1 MLKIL
6 NEKTSLSD
14 IREINQLG
22 IVRFEKYFGNHK
34 RSQDFFMLKYES
46 DMYYPKKWSL
56 ISNQDNIKLYT
67 SEVADSSYLALKAE
81 TEIHCNIQ
89 DAIEFL
95 RNINNITS
103 YNHTIE
109 NIELIKKFSQH
120 MLLYKTNTVKMYGV
134 SARDFI
140 LFHNHHYN
148 KEENAHYIFSLSV
161 DNESINKKYKKNNH
175 NVRGEIMISG
185 HYLQEIDENKC
196 KIVLIN
202 HVELNGSIPT
212 IAINNLI
219 HNDTIGIFKKLIKK
233 LEGK

>member
-34 RSQDFFMLKYES
+34 RSEELFMLKYES

-81 TEIHCNIQ
+81 TEIQCNIQ
-89 DAIEFL
+89 DALDFL

-103 YNHTIE
+103 YNHTID
-109 NIELIKKFSQH
+109 NIEPIKKLSQH
-120 MLLYKTNTVKMYGV
+120 MLLYKTNTVKMYGI

-148 KEENAHYIFSLSV
+148 KQENAHYIFSLSV
-161 DNESINKKYKKNNH
+161 DNESINKKYKKDNKH
-175 NVRGEIMISG
+175 VRGEIMISG

-196 KIVLIN
+196 KIALIT
-202 HVELNGSIPT
+202 HVELNGFIPT
-212 IAINNLI
+212 IAINTLI
-219 HNDTIGIFKKLIKK
+219 HNDTIVIFKKLIKK

>member
-6 NEKTSLSD
+6 NEKTCLSD

-34 RSQDFFMLKYES
+34 MSQDLFMLKYES
-46 DMYYPKKWSL
+46 DIYHPKKWSL
-56 ISNQDNIKLYT
+56 ISNQDNIHLYT
-67 SEVADSSYLALKAE
+67 SEVADSKYLALKAE
-81 TEIHCNIQ
+81 TEIQCNIQ

-140 LFHNHHYN
+140 LFHNHHHN

-175 NVRGEIMISG
+175 NVRGEIMITG

-219 HNDTIGIFKKLIKK
+219 HHDTIVIFKKLIKK